1 MRGVKGL
8 MIAVLDEAMNSLA
21 SIRRTRSPRIRN
33 NGLSAMRWIKSPDA
47 SHPFSFVSICD
58 ALGLDPDRTRR
69 KVLDENGIGEEASR
83 SPRPRVDR
91 RVETH
96 LPKISLGRRRGRAAQ
111 AQKVA

>member
-21 SIRRTRSPRIRN
+21 LVRRSRNPRVRTH
-33 NGLSAMRWIKSPDA
+33 GLSAMRWIKSRDA

-58 ALGLDPDRTRR
+58 ALGLDPERTRR
-69 KVLDENGIGEEASR
+69 QVLRESGADEETEAVR
-83 SPRPRVDR
+83 TRVER

-96 LPKISLGRRRGRAAQ
+96 MPKISLGRRRGRVGQ
-111 AQKVA
+111 AKHVA